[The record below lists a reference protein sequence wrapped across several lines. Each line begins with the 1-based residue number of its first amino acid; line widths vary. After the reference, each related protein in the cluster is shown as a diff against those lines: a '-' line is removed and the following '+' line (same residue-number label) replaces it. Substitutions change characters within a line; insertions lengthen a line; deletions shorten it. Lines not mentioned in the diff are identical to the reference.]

1 MCLQREIIRY
11 GRPDEPPLQVQGG
24 IFVESS
30 HLPPE
35 DQNHRSYRSN
45 PITIREAVI
54 RLLPKD
60 HYSAVLTIGLVSG
73 IGYYICAHDS
83 LLLTTFLSIMF
94 GSTLEKTR
102 SRKL

>member
-1 MCLQREIIRY
+1 MQGIQR
-11 GRPDEPPLQVQGG
+11 
-24 IFVESS
+24 
-30 HLPPE
+30 PPE
-35 DQNHRSYRSN
+35 DQDNQSYRSD
-45 PITIREAVI
+45 PITIRQAMI

-73 IGYYICAHDS
+73 IGYYIYAHDT

-102 SRKL
+102 SKKLPG